1 VLFLRAW
8 INNITTLLS
17 AAYIRRNKMGG
28 ITRIHGQV
36 FTSTNFAGVAL
47 RDFTLTFWNGDAY
60 VLKDDANTPA
70 GGIDQV
76 FKTAVSSFAS
86 ISRIGSLTT
95 GTSASANTIRFAI
108 EALGADIA
116 SGGLFLGT
124 GPDNAGQGD
133 AGATTAIAL
142 QEAIQALGSV
152 TNSAGAVVHLTSAT
166 VANFVY

>member
-1 VLFLRAW
+1 
-8 INNITTLLS
+8 
-17 AAYIRRNKMGG
+17 MGG

-60 VLKDDANTPA
+60 LLGADAVAANGA
-70 GGIDQV
+70 LDQV
-76 FKTAVSSFAS
+76 FRTAVGTVAS

-95 GTSASANTIRFAI
+95 GTGASANVLRFAI

-116 SGGLFLGT
+116 SGGLYLGT

-133 AGATTAIAL
+133 AGATTALAL
-142 QEAIQALGSV
+142 QEAIQALGTTGSSV
-152 TNSAGAVVHLTSAT
+152 ATSIHLSSAT
-166 VANFVY
+166 VAAFVY